1 MSKPTSQPHLVDNLI
16 AEFQETLSRDGLH
29 HSTVRLYAQGARHLV
44 VWLEN
49 QGAPLADADDGL
61 LQRFARHS
69 CECAVFADRK
79 WPACTPQMSA
89 AGAVRF
95 VRFLEARDLV
105 RHPGELAEGF
115 RLAEA
120 FAQSVCAQGF
130 QPSTADTYRHTF
142 THFVLWL
149 HQCRIPLRRV
159 DAGVAARFAAH
170 DCLCL
175 GPPWCPPIK
184 RFRGRRAAARVA
196 RFAEF
201 LAGGDAR
208 AGGPLHEPAPPDPRL
223 EPFRQW
229 LLRNRGNAEVTASL
243 YLRTLRSL
251 LNDIGYDVARYDAT
265 LLRDAVLRQ
274 FEGKSSVRS
283 ELLTTAC
290 RAYLRY
296 LASTGQCDAGLLGA
310 VPTARAWALA
320 AMPRYLPQEDIEQAI
335 ATCDRS
341 TAVGVRDRAI
351 LLLLAR
357 LGLRAGDVIHLR
369 LENIDWTRARL
380 IVSGKSKVSS
390 GLPLPQDVGDALLEY
405 IERVRPRVEEEKVFL
420 RTLGPP
426 RPFKRGRSVTSV
438 AQRALRRAGVGGP
451 GRRGAHVFRHSVAT
465 GLLRS
470 GATLDVVGALLR
482 HRMPATTA
490 IYAKVDVA
498 MLKKVAEPWMGDLR

>member
-1 MSKPTSQPHLVDNLI
+1 M
-16 AEFQETLSRDGLH
+16 
-29 HSTVRLYAQGARHLV
+29 
-44 VWLEN
+44 
-49 QGAPLADADDGL
+49 
-61 LQRFARHS
+61 
-69 CECAVFADRK
+69 
-79 WPACTPQMSA
+79 
-89 AGAVRF
+89 
-95 VRFLEARDLV
+95 
-105 RHPGELAEGF
+105 
-115 RLAEA
+115 
-120 FAQSVCAQGF
+120 
-130 QPSTADTYRHTF
+130 
-142 THFVLWL
+142 
-149 HQCRIPLRRV
+149 RRV

-175 GPPWCPPIK
+175 GPPWRPPIK
-184 RFRGRRAAARVA
+184 RFRGRRAAGRVA

-201 LAGGDAR
+201 LAGDDAR
-208 AGGPLHEPAPPDPRL
+208 AGEPLHEPAPPDPRL

-229 LLRNRGNAEVTASL
+229 LLRNRGNADVTASL
-243 YLRTLRSL
+243 YLGTLRSL
-251 LNDIGYDVARYDAT
+251 LDDIGYDVARYDAT
-265 LLRDAVLRQ
+265 LLTDAVLRQ

-335 ATCDRS
+335 ATCDRF
-341 TAVGVRDRAI
+341 TAVGVRDRAV

-369 LENIDWTRARL
+369 LEDIDWTRARL

-405 IERVRPRVEEEKVFL
+405 IERVRPRVEDEKVFL
-420 RTLGPP
+420 RALAPP

-482 HRMPATTA
+482 HRMSATA
-490 IYAKVDVA
+490 HGSAPPYRSPPHAGCSSS
-498 MLKKVAEPWMGDLR
+498 LS